1 MDNEIKDIAYV
12 YSMVFDLLVGVQNM
26 SDADMKLVMRKR
38 QSALKKIKE
47 IIIGRYQRPNA
58 EKLSTNILPVE
69 IDVTDV
75 VNIINGRTL

>member
-12 YSMVFDLLVGVQNM
+12 YSMIFDLLVGVQNM
-26 SDADMKLVMRKR
+26 SDADIKLVMRKR
-38 QSALKKIKE
+38 QSALKKMKE
-47 IIIGRYQRPNA
+47 IIVGRYQRPNA

-69 IDVTDV
+69 VDVTDV